1 VLGAFGRKVKSS
13 GTKERLLKCS
23 SLKRTTAEVLSRS
36 AQEFAVG
43 QIQDTGHEGAF
54 RKEGLRRATAE
65 MQQGI

>member
-1 VLGAFGRKVKSS
+1 LEPSGEKETSS

-36 AQEFAVG
+36 AQEFAFG

-54 RKEGLRRATAE
+54 RKKSLRRATAE
-65 MQQGI
+65 MQKGI